1 MESQANCKQPASSA
15 ELSRAGVMVTP
26 RTGVNR
32 KSPQA
37 FWLAIEELMTSSV
50 DVALEER
57 KLGTVARVVLQ
68 NAAKLN
74 TLNSHLM
81 LTFVAELEALA
92 KREDL
97 RAVVLT
103 GAGDKAFIGGA
114 DIFEMATLDAEK
126 AEAFITLV
134 HRSCNALREMPV
146 PVIARINGYALG
158 AGLEIAA
165 ACDLRIAS
173 SNAVFGMPEV
183 KVGIPSVVEA
193 ALLPRLIG
201 WGRTRELLLW
211 GENIDAPTALAWGF
225 IEQLVAPAELNAAVD
240 ARLDAL
246 LTAGPQAVRLQKKL
260 IRDWENMTLD
270 QAVRAGIESF
280 KQAYATDE
288 PTRMMAAFVNR
299 MRQKKG

>member
-1 MESQANCKQPASSA
+1 M
-15 ELSRAGVMVTP
+15 
-26 RTGVNR
+26 TG
-32 KSPQA
+32 
-37 FWLAIEELMTSSV
+37 SV
-50 DVALEER
+50 DVQIEER
-57 KLGTVARVVLQ
+57 KLGLVARVVLQ

-81 LTFVAELEALA
+81 LAFVTELEALG

-103 GAGDKAFIGGA
+103 GAGAKAFIGGA
-114 DIFEMATLDAEK
+114 DIFEMAALGAEH
-126 AEAFITLV
+126 AEGFITLV

-146 PVIARINGYALG
+146 PVIARLNGYALG

-193 ALLPRLIG
+193 ALLPGLIG

-211 GENIDAPTALAWGF
+211 GENIDAATALAWG
-225 IEQLVAPAELNAAVD
+225 LVEHVVEPAALDVAVD

-246 LTAGPQAVRLQKKL
+246 LAAGPQAVRLQKKL
-260 IRDWENMTLD
+260 IRDWENVTLD

-299 MRQKKG
+299 QR

>member
-1 MESQANCKQPASSA
+1 
-15 ELSRAGVMVTP
+15 MVT
-26 RTGVNR
+26 VNR
-32 KSPQA
+32 SVNRQGLHAGPGESEGKSMTGSVSVT
-37 FWLAIEELMTSSV
+37 IE
-50 DVALEER
+50 AR
-57 KLGTVARVVLQ
+57 KLGSVARVVLR

-81 LTFVAELEALA
+81 LSLVAELEALA
-92 KREDL
+92 KRDDL

-134 HRSCNALREMPV
+134 HRCCNALREMPV
-146 PVIARINGYALG
+146 PVIARVNGYTLG

-193 ALLPRLIG
+193 ALLPGLIG

-211 GENIDAPTALAWGF
+211 GENIDAATALAWGLV
-225 IEQLVAPAELNAAVD
+225 EQVVAPAALDAAVD

-246 LTAGPQAVRLQKKL
+246 LAAGPQAVRLQKKL

-280 KQAYATDE
+280 KQAYATEE
-288 PTRMMAAFVNR
+288 PHRMMAGFAKR
-299 MRQKKG
+299 RR

>member
-1 MESQANCKQPASSA
+1 M
-15 ELSRAGVMVTP
+15 
-26 RTGVNR
+26 TG
-32 KSPQA
+32 
-37 FWLAIEELMTSSV
+37 SV
-50 DVALEER
+50 EVALEER

-68 NAAKLN
+68 NSAKLN

-81 LTFVAELEALA
+81 LTLVAELEALG

-126 AEAFITLV
+126 AEGFITLV

-146 PVIARINGYALG
+146 PVIARVNGYALG

-193 ALLPRLIG
+193 ALLPGLIG

-211 GENIDAPTALAWGF
+211 GENIDAATALAWGF
-225 IEQLVAPAELNAAVD
+225 IEQVVAPGELNAAVD

-288 PTRMMAAFVNR
+288 PARMMAAFVNR
-299 MRQKKG
+299 ARQKKG

>member
-1 MESQANCKQPASSA
+1 MTGFVE
-15 ELSRAGVMVTP
+15 VTI
-26 RTGVNR
+26 TG
-32 KSPQA
+32 
-37 FWLAIEELMTSSV
+37 
-50 DVALEER
+50 R
-57 KLGTVARVVLQ
+57 KLGAIARVVLQ

-74 TLNSHLM
+74 ALNSHLM
-81 LTFVAELEALA
+81 LSLVAELEALA

-97 RAVVLT
+97 RAIVLT

-114 DIFEMATLDAEK
+114 DIFEMAALDAQR

-134 HRSCNALREMPV
+134 HRCCNALREMPV

-173 SNAVFGMPEV
+173 ANAVFGMPEV

-193 ALLPRLIG
+193 ALLPGLVG
-201 WGRTRELLLW
+201 WGRTRELLLF
-211 GENIDAPTALAWGF
+211 GENIDAAAALSWGLV
-225 IEQLVAPAELNAAVD
+225 EQVVAPDTLDAAVD

-246 LTAGPQAVRLQKKL
+246 MMNGPQAVRLQKKL
-260 IRDWENMTLD
+260 IRDWENMTID

-280 KQAYATDE
+280 KQAYASDE
-288 PTRMMAAFVNR
+288 PARMMAAFVNR
-299 MRQKKG
+299 RR

>member
-1 MESQANCKQPASSA
+1 MAAKGSVSVLVEGR
-15 ELSRAGVMVTP
+15 ELGA
-26 RTGVNR
+26 
-32 KSPQA
+32 
-37 FWLAIEELMTSSV
+37 
-50 DVALEER
+50 
-57 KLGTVARVVLQ
+57 VARVTIE

-74 TLNSHLM
+74 TLDSHLM
-81 LTFVAELEALA
+81 IAFIGEIEALA
-92 KREDL
+92 KRDDL

-103 GAGDKAFIGGA
+103 GAGEKAFIGGA

-126 AEAFITLV
+126 AEAFITLL
-134 HRSCNALREMPV
+134 HRSCDALREMPV
-146 PVIARINGYALG
+146 PVIARVNGYTLG

-193 ALLPRLIG
+193 ALLPGLIG

-211 GENIDAPTALAWGF
+211 GENIDAATALAWGLV
-225 IEQLVAPAELNAAVD
+225 EQVVAPAALDAAVD

-246 LTAGPQAVRLQKKL
+246 LAAGPQAVRLQKKL

-280 KQAYATDE
+280 KQAYETEE
-288 PTRMMAAFVNR
+288 PRRMMAAFVNR
-299 MRQKKG
+299 QR